1 MNQSQAASALGGLN
15 NGFNGGLTNGLVPR
29 LDEQLDLTGS
39 EEAILG
45 ASLFVGG
52 IVGAIS
58 GIVLNDTYGRRKTT
72 ILGEIVIVA
81 FTICQLSFLN
91 LNFIVASRTITGFG
105 FGICAV
111 TKPLYVSE
119 LSEASVRGFAVALFS
134 VMFSVGNNLI
144 LLCETVLPS
153 STSDSSSIWSED
165 AWRVELALSA
175 LPAVGLLLVVT
186 TSLPE
191 SPVFLFSSRG
201 KMKSDDDEESTGLL
215 ADKINKNN
223 SASSED
229 VSTALNRALIVVL
242 LLSFLHQFTMIAAYM
257 GYTSDLLD
265 TIFHVRIL
273 VCTFTMFKQQQQIT
287 IQIPESKSVNYA
299 IAISISHLVGVI
311 ISLFTIDGLGRRP
324 LLFVGLTVMMMS
336 VISTLVLEFNVDWD
350 DETSSL
356 GWTLELILLCTYT
369 IGFQM
374 GPAPCYYV
382 LVNELFPLQHR
393 SLGNGVG
400 ITLIFLW
407 CCLVMALYPVM
418 NITAVQILVWEL
430 VVLVSCTA
438 YLWSGI
444 PETKGVRIDQVTKM
458 WSRFLR
464 KED

>member
-1 MNQSQAASALGGLN
+1 MIHSIFTDPSQLVNSITESITEQTITNQAASALGGLN

-58 GIVLNDTYGRRKTT
+58 GIVLNDAYGRRKTT
-72 ILGEIVIVA
+72 ILGEIVIVV

-153 STSDSSSIWSED
+153 SDSSSSSSIWSED

-191 SPVFLFSSRG
+191 SPVFLFSRD
-201 KMKSDDDEESTGLL
+201 KKNDDEESTGLL
-215 ADKINKNN
+215 ADKKTNKK
-223 SASSED
+223 SSVSSED

-242 LLSFLHQFTMIAAYM
+242 LLSFLHQFTMIAVYM

-265 TIFHVRIL
+265 TTFHVCIL
-273 VCTFTMFKQQQQIT
+273 SLEMFNVQTTTSIT
-287 IQIPESKSVNYA
+287 IP
-299 IAISISHLVGVI
+299 
-311 ISLFTIDGLGRRP
+311 D
-324 LLFVGLTVMMMS
+324 
-336 VISTLVLEFNVDWD
+336 
-350 DETSSL
+350 
-356 GWTLELILLCTYT
+356 
-369 IGFQM
+369 
-374 GPAPCYYV
+374 
-382 LVNELFPLQHR
+382 
-393 SLGNGVG
+393 
-400 ITLIFLW
+400 
-407 CCLVMALYPVM
+407 
-418 NITAVQILVWEL
+418 
-430 VVLVSCTA
+430 
-438 YLWSGI
+438 
-444 PETKGVRIDQVTKM
+444 TK
-458 WSRFLR
+458 
-464 KED
+464 E